1 MDLYNTEKWVDIK
14 GYEGIYKVSTLGN
27 VKNIK
32 TGRILKSSMRGA
44 YMKYNLCKKE

>member
-27 VKNIK
+27 VKKYKNRKNIEIVNA
-32 TGRILKSSMRGA
+32 RYI
-44 YMKYNLCKKE
+44 